1 MALPRRPYLL
11 GLFPGTSNDWATQDR
26 ARGAQRERGDDRL
39 KKAKEGRKKKRIYQK
54 ISCAQH
60 KEFDQQ
66 RAEELEKDLAA
77 RLNRQHSIEKV
88 TGSFLEPKQCWG
100 PTEAGGEGDGVPLRE
115 QTCRQFLP

>member
-26 ARGAQRERGDDRL
+26 ARGAERERERRRQIE
-39 KKAKEGRKKKRIYQK
+39 KKQKRGGKKKRIYQK

-88 TGSFLEPKQCWG
+88 MGSFLEQKQ
-100 PTEAGGEGDGVPLRE
+100 AGVRQRQAQKAMEGH
-115 QTCRQFLP
+115 